1 MEKKRIRWFLPSKYH
16 QEEDWLN
23 RMAEHGWQLIKVSGL
38 IYTFTDTE
46 PAYTYRLDF
55 KAKLSKDKRQDYYS
69 FLADTGIE
77 KIGQRGKWTYF
88 RKLKSEG
95 AFDLYSD
102 QKSKLQ
108 FLLRISNHLSNLF
121 IIPLYLFTVFISE
134 IISGITDRPALIGAI
149 TGCIIFFVFDFYL
162 IIQIIELKSQRDQI
176 KQKGQE

>member
-16 QEEDWLN
+16 QEEDRLN
-23 RMAEHGWQLIKVSGL
+23 RMAEQGWQLKKVSGL

-55 KAKLSKDKRQDYYS
+55 KAKLSKSKRQDYYS

-108 FLLRISNHLSNLF
+108 FLFRISNHMSNLF
-121 IIPLYLFTVFISE
+121 IIPLFLFTVFISE
-134 IISGITDRPALIGAI
+134 IISGITDQPALIGAI
-149 TGCIIFFVFDFYL
+149 ACCIIFFVFDFCL
-162 IIQIIELKSQRDQI
+162 IIQIIELKIQRDQI
-176 KQKGQE
+176 KQQGKE